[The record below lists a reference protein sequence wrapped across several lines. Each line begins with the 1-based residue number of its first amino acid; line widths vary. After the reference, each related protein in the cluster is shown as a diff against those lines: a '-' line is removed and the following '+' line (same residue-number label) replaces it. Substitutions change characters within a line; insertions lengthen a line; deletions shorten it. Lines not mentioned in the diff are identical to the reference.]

1 MKTAL
6 FISSL
11 VLALPAFAAEPA
23 AVAPPVAAPSSPTPP
38 APAKNFGTVTRAQ
51 FTSAMQEHEP
61 VDKLTTLTND
71 KTRIL
76 FFTELKDMAGQK
88 VAHRWEYND
97 KVMLETRFDVGSD
110 RWRVFSAKTLYP
122 SWTGEW
128 KVSVVD
134 QAGGTLSASTF
145 TYAIPGKPTAR
156 PAAPQKP

>member
-6 FISSL
+6 FTFSL
-11 VLALPAFAAEPA
+11 VLALPAFATEPA
-23 AVAPPVAAPSSPTPP
+23 AVASPAAALTSPAPA

-51 FTSAMQEHEP
+51 FTSAVQDHEP
-61 VDKLTTLTND
+61 VDKITTLTND

-88 VAHRWEYND
+88 VGHRWEYND
-97 KVMLETRFDVGSD
+97 KVMLETRFEVGSD

-134 QAGGTLSASTF
+134 QAGGTLGASTF
-145 TYAIPGKPTAR
+145 TYAIPEMPAAR
-156 PAAPQKP
+156 PAAPPKP